1 MQHGP
6 ELPLQEGA
14 LPRCRLGG
22 SAAPQPATACA
33 GAAPLRALLPGPPAA
48 PAARATSWAC
58 ASSWASSS
66 ASGGAGPP
74 SWAAKPRGAPAVR
87 CRSCCL
93 RVRHGAQPPAANA
106 GRADVTRLQGP
117 VQCAVHLP
125 GGVQAHA
132 QGACQ
137 RDVQVGTAVA
147 GAAPAQPVD
156 SVHCPVLPCPA
167 PPCPAPACPGRSLP
181 APAAPPRL
189 LPTTLLCCP
198 ALSQAVGLLL
208 CPHAQRPAHELCAA
222 HGEAHG
228 AAAPVLSIRCVASCA
243 PRAWGPLG
251 SLLSSAPTQFLPPPG
266 PARRSSSSLS
276 TSWQVRHCGTRP
288 PTMAAACATPRHAHA
303 PRPWPAAAGRTAS
316 PPQGPS
322 PDVLRPERAHAAL
335 PTLLQACGTTPPP
348 SSACTAHACCPSWWP
363 RCDAVGA
370 CPPRRAACW
379 RREHA
384 LCCSWTPLLLQ
395 FFT

>member
-1 MQHGP
+1 MLK
-6 ELPLQEGA
+6 E
-14 LPRCRLGG
+14 R
-22 SAAPQPATACA
+22 
-33 GAAPLRALLPGPPAA
+33 
-48 PAARATSWAC
+48 
-58 ASSWASSS
+58 
-66 ASGGAGPP
+66 ASGMYR
-74 SWAAKPRGAPAVR
+74 WAPRWLG
-87 CRSCCL
+87 
-93 RVRHGAQPPAANA
+93 
-106 GRADVTRLQGP
+106 
-117 VQCAVHLP
+117 
-125 GGVQAHA
+125 
-132 QGACQ
+132 Q
-137 RDVQVGTAVA
+137 RQLSPWT
-147 GAAPAQPVD
+147 P
-156 SVHCPVLPCPA
+156 H
-167 PPCPAPACPGRSLP
+167 
-181 APAAPPRL
+181 AAPPRL

-251 SLLSSAPTQFLPPPG
+251 SLLSGAPTQFLPPPR